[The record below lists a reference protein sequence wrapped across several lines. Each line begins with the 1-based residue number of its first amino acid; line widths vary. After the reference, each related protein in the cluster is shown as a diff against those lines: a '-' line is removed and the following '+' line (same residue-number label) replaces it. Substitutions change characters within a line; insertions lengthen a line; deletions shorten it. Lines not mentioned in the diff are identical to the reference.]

1 MPVEEIRKHREPPP
15 LPNADTRA
23 NNVFEPAPAP
33 EVETLQQLGPRR
45 LSSVGRT
52 GSTVVPT
59 LSLIS

>member
-1 MPVEEIRKHREPPP
+1 MPVEEIRKHREAPP
-15 LPNADTRA
+15 LPNADTCA

-45 LSSVGRT
+45 LSSVGRS

-59 LSLIS
+59 